1 MRDKDKRKQ
10 RRPNRERKRK
20 GRPRKICQHMNCG
33 SDAVTSLRSI
43 AFNLYKSELSVP
55 SIQISI
61 GKTKQTLIIEQYYRW
76 KKEEE
81 KKDNEARNKDQDDTK
96 SIGPFIS
103 LVFFFYFVC

>member
-1 MRDKDKRKQ
+1 
-10 RRPNRERKRK
+10 
-20 GRPRKICQHMNCG
+20 MNCG

-103 LVFFFYFVC
+103 LVFFFLLRLLNNYGHGRVHSDEVILNLEI